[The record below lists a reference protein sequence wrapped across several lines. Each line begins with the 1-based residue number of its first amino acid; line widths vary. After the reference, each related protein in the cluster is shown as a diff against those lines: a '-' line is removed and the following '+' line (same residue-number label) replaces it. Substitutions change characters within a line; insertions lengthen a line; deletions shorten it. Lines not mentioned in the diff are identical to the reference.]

1 MGYLFLSICS
11 SVGVSLVMRLSAKR
25 AKGSLCML
33 ATNYLMCLFIALCFT
48 GPANA
53 APALP
58 GLGQALGLGAVNGIL
73 YLASFVIYQR
83 SVARN
88 GIVLSS
94 TFMKLGLL
102 VPIAVS
108 VIWELPTIVQIV
120 GFLIALVGIVF
131 ISGSKEDSARFSP
144 GLILLLVLGGGAN
157 AMSEVFEEVGNKN
170 LSSQFLLYTFGA
182 ALVLCVLLALFKK
195 EQPNRYS
202 LFYGFL
208 IGIPNYFSARFL
220 LLSLQSVPAM
230 IAHPTYS
237 AVSVAVVAVLG
248 VCAFHER
255 LSKKQW
261 TAMALIL
268 LSLIL
273 LNL

>member
-1 MGYLFLSICS
+1 MFYLFLAICS

-33 ATNYLMCLFIALCFT
+33 AVNYLMCLFIALCFT
-48 GPANA
+48 GVRNI

-58 GLGQALGLGAVNGIL
+58 GLGQALVLGAVNGIF

-83 SVARN
+83 SVAKN

-108 VIWELPTIVQIV
+108 VIWEVPTIVQII
-120 GFLIALVGIVF
+120 GFLIALVGIVL
-131 ISGSKEDSARFSP
+131 ITGSKDDSARFSP
-144 GLILLLVLGGGAN
+144 GLILLLVLGGSAN
-157 AMSEVFEEVGNKN
+157 AMSEIFEEVGNSD

-182 ALVLCVLLALFKK
+182 AFLLCMVLAILNK
-195 EQPNRYS
+195 EKPNRYT
-202 LFYGFL
+202 LFYGLL

-220 LLSLQSVPAM
+220 LLSLGSVPAM

-237 AVSVAVVAVLG
+237 VVSVAAVAVMG
-248 VCAFHER
+248 VCAFRER
-255 LSKKQW
+255 LSKRQW
-261 TAMALIL
+261 LAMGLIL
-268 LSLIL
+268 VCLVL

>member
-1 MGYLFLSICS
+1 MIYLFLAICS
-11 SVGVSLVMRLSAKR
+11 SVCVSLIMRLSAKR

-33 ATNYLMCLFIALCFT
+33 ATNYFMCLLIALGFT
-48 GPANA
+48 GATNV

-58 GLGQALGLGAVNGIL
+58 GLGQALILGAVNGVL

-83 SVARN
+83 SVAHN

-108 VIWELPTIVQIV
+108 VIWEVPTTVQII
-120 GFLIALVGIVF
+120 GFLVALVGIVL
-131 ISGSKEDSARFSP
+131 ISGNKDTNARFSP
-144 GLILLLVLGGGAN
+144 GLIALLVLGGGAN
-157 AMSEVFEEVGNKN
+157 AMSEVFEEIGNAA
-170 LSSQFLLYTFGA
+170 LSSQFLLYTFGS
-182 ALVLCVLLALFKK
+182 ALLFCILLMLMKK
-195 EQPNRYS
+195 ERPNRYT
-202 LFYGFL
+202 LFYGLL

-220 LLSLQSVPAM
+220 LLSLGSVPAM

-237 AVSVAVVAVLG
+237 VVSVAAVAVMG
-248 VCAFHER
+248 VCAFRER
-255 LSKKQW
+255 LSKRQW
-261 TAMALIL
+261 FAMGLIL
-268 LSLIL
+268 ICLIL

>member
-1 MGYLFLSICS
+1 MIYLFLAICS
-11 SVGVSLVMRLSAKR
+11 SVCVSLVMRLSAKR

-33 ATNYLMCLFIALCFT
+33 SANYLMCLVIATCFT
-48 GPANA
+48 GVQNI

-58 GLGQALGLGAVNGIL
+58 GLGQALALGAVNGVL
-73 YLASFVIYQR
+73 YLSSFVIYQR
-83 SVARN
+83 SVAKN

-108 VIWELPTIVQIV
+108 VFWEIPTAVQII
-120 GFLIALVGIVF
+120 GFAIALVGIVL
-131 ISGSKEDSARFSP
+131 ISGSKDDGARFSP
-144 GLILLLVLGGGAN
+144 GLILLLVMGGGAN
-157 AMSEVFEEVGNKN
+157 AMSEVFEEVGNGD
-170 LSSQFLLYTFGA
+170 LSSQFLLYTFA
-182 ALVLCVLLALFKK
+182 AAFVLCVIMMLLKK
-195 EQPNRYS
+195 EKPNRYT
-202 LFYGFL
+202 LLYGLL

-237 AVSVAVVAVLG
+237 AVSVALVAVLG
-248 VCAFHER
+248 VCAFKEH

-261 TAMALIL
+261 VAMGLIL
-268 LSLIL
+268 VCLIL

>member
-1 MGYLFLSICS
+1 MIYLILAICS
-11 SVGVSLVMRLSAKR
+11 SVCVSLVMRLSAKN

-48 GPANA
+48 GAKNV

-58 GLGQALGLGAVNGIL
+58 GLGQALVLGAVNGIF

-108 VIWELPTIVQIV
+108 VIWEVPTIVQII
-120 GFLIALVGIVF
+120 GFLIALVGIVL
-131 ISGSKEDSARFSP
+131 ITGNKDNSARFSP
-144 GLILLLVLGGGAN
+144 GLLVLLVLGGSAN
-157 AMSEVFEEVGNKN
+157 AMSEVFEEVGNAA

-182 ALVLCVLLALFKK
+182 AFLLCVLLMLLKK
-195 EQPNRYS
+195 ERPNRYTI
-202 LFYGFL
+202 FYGLL

-237 AVSVAVVAVLG
+237 AVSVAAVAVMG
-248 VCAFHER
+248 VCVFQER
-255 LSKKQW
+255 LSKRQW
-261 TAMALIL
+261 FAMGLIL
-268 LSLIL
+268 ICLIL

>member
-1 MGYLFLSICS
+1 MFYLFLAICS

-33 ATNYLMCLFIALCFT
+33 SANYLMCLLIATAFT
-48 GPANA
+48 GVQNVVPEV
-53 APALP
+53 P
-58 GLGQALGLGAVNGIL
+58 GLGETLILGAVNGVF
-73 YLASFVIYQR
+73 YLTSFVIYQK
-83 SVARN
+83 SVAKN

-108 VIWELPTIVQIV
+108 VIWEVPTIIQIV
-120 GFLIALVGIVF
+120 GFLIALVGIVL
-131 ISGSKEDSARFSP
+131 ITGNKDDSARFSP
-144 GLILLLVLGGGAN
+144 GLIVLLVMGGAAN
-157 AMSEVFEEVGNKN
+157 AMSEVFEEMGNHQ

-182 ALVLCVLLALFKK
+182 AFLLCTVLALFKK
-195 EQPNRYS
+195 EKPNRYS
-202 LFYGFL
+202 LLYGFL

-220 LLSLQSVPAM
+220 LLSLNSVPAM

-237 AVSVAVVAVLG
+237 AVSVALVAFLG
-248 VCAFHER
+248 IWAFKER
-255 LSKKQW
+255 LSKRQFV
-261 TAMALIL
+261 AMGLIL
-268 LSLIL
+268 TSLIL

>member
-1 MGYLFLSICS
+1 MFYLFLAICS

-33 ATNYLMCLFIALCFT
+33 SANYLMCLLIATAFT
-48 GPANA
+48 GVQNVVPEV
-53 APALP
+53 P
-58 GLGQALGLGAVNGIL
+58 GLGETLILGAVNGVF
-73 YLASFVIYQR
+73 YLTSFVIYQR
-83 SVARN
+83 SVAKN

-108 VIWELPTIVQIV
+108 VIWEVPTIIQIV
-120 GFLIALVGIVF
+120 GFLIALVGIVL
-131 ISGSKEDSARFSP
+131 ITGNKDDSARFSP
-144 GLILLLVLGGGAN
+144 GLIVLLVMGGAAN
-157 AMSEVFEEVGNKN
+157 AMSEVFEETGNHQ

-182 ALVLCVLLALFKK
+182 AFLLCTVLALFKK
-195 EQPNRYS
+195 EKPNRYS
-202 LFYGFL
+202 LLYGFL

-220 LLSLQSVPAM
+220 LLSLNSIPAM

-237 AVSVAVVAVLG
+237 AVSVALVAFLG
-248 VCAFHER
+248 IWAFKER
-255 LSKKQW
+255 LSKRQFV
-261 TAMALIL
+261 AMGLIL
-268 LSLIL
+268 TSLIL

>member
-1 MGYLFLSICS
+1 MGYLFLAICS
-11 SVGVSLVMRLSAKR
+11 SVCVSLVMRLSAKR

-33 ATNYLMCLFIALCFT
+33 AVNYLMCLFVALCFAGFENVT
-48 GPANA
+48 
-53 APALP
+53 PALP
-58 GLGQALGLGAVNGIL
+58 GLGQALTLGAVNGFF

-108 VIWELPTIVQIV
+108 VIWELPTIIQII
-120 GFLIALVGIVF
+120 GFLIALAGI
-131 ISGSKEDSARFSP
+131 ILITGGNDHSARFSP
-144 GLILLLVLGGGAN
+144 GLIVLLVLGGAAN
-157 AMSEVFEEVGNKN
+157 AMSEVFEEVGNGA

-182 ALVLCVLLALFKK
+182 AFLLCTVLGILKREK
-195 EQPNRYS
+195 PNRYT
-202 LFYGFL
+202 LCYGLL

-220 LLSLQSVPAM
+220 LLSLGSLPAM

-248 VCAFHER
+248 VCAFKER

-261 TAMALIL
+261 AAMVLIL
-268 LSLIL
+268 VSLIL

>member
-1 MGYLFLSICS
+1 MFYLFLAVCS
-11 SVGVSLVMRLSAKR
+11 SVCVSLVMRLSAKR

-33 ATNYLMCLFIALCFT
+33 AANYLMCLFIALCFT
-48 GPANA
+48 GFGNV

-58 GLGQALGLGAVNGIL
+58 GLGQALVLGVVNGVF

-83 SVARN
+83 SVAKN

-108 VIWELPTIVQIV
+108 VIWEVPTFVQII
-120 GFLIALVGIVF
+120 GFVIALVGIVL
-131 ISGSKEDSARFSP
+131 ISGGRDGSARFSP

-157 AMSEVFEEVGNKN
+157 AMSEVFEEVGNGA
-170 LSSQFLLYTFGA
+170 LSSQFLLYTFGS
-182 ALVLCVLLALFKK
+182 ALILCVILACLKK
-195 EQPNRYS
+195 ERPNRYS
-202 LFYGFL
+202 LLYGFL

-220 LLSLQSVPAM
+220 LLSLGSVPAM

-237 AVSVAVVAVLG
+237 AVSVALVAVMG
-248 VCAFHER
+248 VCAFKER
-255 LSKKQW
+255 LSKRQW
-261 TAMALIL
+261 VAMGLIL
-268 LSLIL
+268 LCLIL

>member
-1 MGYLFLSICS
+1 MGYLILAICS
-11 SVGVSLVMRLSAKR
+11 SVGVSILMRLSAKR

-33 ATNYLMCLFIALCFT
+33 AANYLVCLLIAGCFT
-48 GPANA
+48 GFENL
-53 APALP
+53 APSLP
-58 GLGQALGLGAVNGIL
+58 GLGQTLILGAVNGVF
-73 YLASFVIYQR
+73 YLVSFVLYQR
-83 SVARN
+83 SVAKN

-108 VIWELPTIVQIV
+108 VFWEIPTAVQII
-120 GFLIALVGIVF
+120 GFSIALLGIVL
-131 ISGSKEDSARFSP
+131 ITGGKEKTARFSF
-144 GLILLLVLGGGAN
+144 GLVVLLLLGGSAN
-157 AMSEVFEEVGNKN
+157 AMSEVYEEIGNAA

-182 ALVLCVLLALFKK
+182 AFILCVIMMLLKK
-195 EQPNRYS
+195 EKPNRYTI
-202 LFYGFL
+202 FYGLL

-220 LLSLQSVPAM
+220 LLSLGAVPAM

-248 VCAFHER
+248 VCAFKER

-261 TAMALIL
+261 AAMVLIL

>member
-1 MGYLFLSICS
+1 MFYLFLAICS
-11 SVGVSLVMRLSAKR
+11 SVGVSLIMRLSAKR
-25 AKGSLCML
+25 AAGSLCML
-33 ATNYLMCLFIALCFT
+33 STNYLMCLVIALCFT
-48 GPANA
+48 GADNV

-58 GLGQALGLGAVNGIL
+58 GLGQALVLGGVNGVL

-108 VIWELPTIVQIV
+108 VFWEIPTAVQII
-120 GFLIALVGIVF
+120 GFVIALVGIVL
-131 ISGSKEDSARFSP
+131 ITGGKDDSARFSP
-144 GLILLLVLGGGAN
+144 GLILLLILGGGAN
-157 AMSEVFEEVGNKN
+157 AMSEVFEEVGNGA
-170 LSSQFLLYTFGA
+170 LSSQFLLYTFA
-182 ALVLCVLLALFKK
+182 AAFVLCVILMLRKK
-195 EQPNRYS
+195 ETPNRYT
-202 LFYGFL
+202 LLYGFL

-220 LLSLQSVPAM
+220 LLSLGSVPAM

-237 AVSVAVVAVLG
+237 AVSVATVAVLG
-248 VCAFHER
+248 VCAFRER
-255 LSKKQW
+255 LSRRQW
-261 TAMALIL
+261 VAMGLIL
-268 LSLIL
+268 ICLIL

>member
-1 MGYLFLSICS
+1 MFYLFLAICS
-11 SVGVSLVMRLSAKR
+11 SVGVSLIMRLSAKR
-25 AKGSLCML
+25 AAGSLCML
-33 ATNYLMCLFIALCFT
+33 STNYLMCLMIALCFT
-48 GPANA
+48 GADNI

-58 GLGQALGLGAVNGIL
+58 GLGQALVLGGVNGVL

-108 VIWELPTIVQIV
+108 VFWEIPTAVQII
-120 GFLIALVGIVF
+120 GFVIALVGIVL
-131 ISGSKEDSARFSP
+131 ITGGKDDSARFSP
-144 GLILLLVLGGGAN
+144 GLILLLILGGGAN
-157 AMSEVFEEVGNKN
+157 AMSEVFEEVGNGA
-170 LSSQFLLYTFGA
+170 LSSQFLLYTFA
-182 ALVLCVLLALFKK
+182 AAFVLCVILMLRKK
-195 EQPNRYS
+195 ETPNRYT
-202 LFYGFL
+202 LLYGFL

-220 LLSLQSVPAM
+220 LLSLGSVPAM

-237 AVSVAVVAVLG
+237 AVSVATVAVLG
-248 VCAFHER
+248 VCAFRER
-255 LSKKQW
+255 LSRRQW
-261 TAMALIL
+261 VAMGLIL
-268 LSLIL
+268 ICLIL